1 MITAYLLI
9 ASFALGALVG
19 SITSGGEK
27 LDRTQWAWLIW
38 LCIFWP
44 VLGYVYWQD
53 WRKGL

>member
-19 SITSGGEK
+19 SITASGEK
-27 LDRTQWAWLIW
+27 LDRTQWAWLIM

-44 VLGYVYWQD
+44 VMGYVYWQD
-53 WRKGL
+53 WRASK

>member
-9 ASFALGALVG
+9 AAFAMGIFVG
-19 SITSGGEK
+19 SAIEGKDKPGAV
-27 LDRTQWAWLIW
+27 QWGLLVLLA
-38 LCIFWP
+38 IFWP